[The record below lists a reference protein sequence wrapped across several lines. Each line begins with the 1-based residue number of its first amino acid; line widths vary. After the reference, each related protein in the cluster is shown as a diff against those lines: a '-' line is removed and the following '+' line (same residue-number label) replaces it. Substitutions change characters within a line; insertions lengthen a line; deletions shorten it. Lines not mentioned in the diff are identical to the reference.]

1 MKSDRRY
8 IEIWPDSNI
17 HAECGTRRH
26 ARNFSPLHC
35 RSLHSTSFK
44 SHTYPWFLNSHSS
57 DPKCQIITGYP
68 GASGCVSQCV
78 SVLCLRSSPHDTGDK
93 AHNGQCSVV
102 RAAARI
108 QSMDSWYPC
117 EKFDTIV
124 TSPVGKMSSAD
135 WVMMSRHKFYR
146 VIESLLVTN
155 LTNNLLSF
163 IACSGALDSLTV
175 TSVIVFPILQLGN
188 KHEDTFRKINS
199 HIESS
204 ASALCKDTRLK
215 APSRVLLPS
224 LSNLLSTFT
233 YVGVGLFKR

>member
-17 HAECGTRRH
+17 HAVWNTH
-26 ARNFSPLHC
+26 DT
-35 RSLHSTSFK
+35 SLPCTVVRFIQQVSSTN
-44 SHTYPWFLNSHSS
+44 PWFLNSHSS
-57 DPKCQIITGYP
+57 APKCQIITGYP

-78 SVLCLRSSPHDTGDK
+78 SVLCLRSSPRDTGDK

-102 RAAARI
+102 RVTARI

-135 WVMMSRHKFYR
+135 WVMMSRHKIYR
-146 VIESLLVTN
+146 VIESFLITN

-163 IACSGALDSLTV
+163 IACSDSLDSLTV

-188 KHEDTFRKINS
+188 KHEDYFQ
-199 HIESS
+199 
-204 ASALCKDTRLK
+204 
-215 APSRVLLPS
+215 
-224 LSNLLSTFT
+224 
-233 YVGVGLFKR
+233 